1 MHAFRADTDHGFQRI
16 EAENDTARLGTTM
29 SDSLGD
35 GARDWTILT
44 ELDAV
49 VVVAPLDILG
59 ASRSKIS
66 IGAAKRCSHPVA
78 RSVDSRR
85 ESGRQS

>member
-1 MHAFRADTDHGFQRI
+1 MHTSHGDANHGFQRI
-16 EAENDTARLGTTM
+16 EAENDTARLGATM

-49 VVVAPLDILG
+49 VVVAPLDILA
-59 ASRSKIS
+59 ASGSKIS
-66 IGAAKRCSHPVA
+66 SGAAEQCSHLVA